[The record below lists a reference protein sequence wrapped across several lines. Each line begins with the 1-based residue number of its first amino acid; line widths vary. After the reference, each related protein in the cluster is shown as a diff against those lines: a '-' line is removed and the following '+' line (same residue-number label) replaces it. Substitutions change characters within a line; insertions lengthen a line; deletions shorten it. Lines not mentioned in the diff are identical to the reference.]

1 MHTSKDHKK
10 LWIDIVLTSI
20 EINNNL
26 VIHTV
31 IRDINKRKEME
42 RKLEVLTYD
51 LEERIKKEIEKNKE
65 KTAQLI
71 QQS

>member
-10 LWIDIVLTSI
+10 LWIEVVLTSI

-42 RKLEVLTYD
+42 QKLEILTSN
-51 LEERIKKEIEKNKE
+51 LEEKINE
-65 KTAQLI
+65 
-71 QQS
+71 